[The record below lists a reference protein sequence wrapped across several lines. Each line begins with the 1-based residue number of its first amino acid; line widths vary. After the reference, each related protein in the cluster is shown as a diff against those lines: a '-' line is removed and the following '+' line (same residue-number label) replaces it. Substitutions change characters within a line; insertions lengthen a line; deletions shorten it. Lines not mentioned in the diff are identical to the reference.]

1 MSIGKRI
8 REYRKA
14 LSLTQKELAE
24 QSGIAEITIRQYENE
39 KRTPN
44 AAKLKSIATALKTSP
59 ALLMGMDFSS
69 FDSQIDVNKIRQE
82 LKDDESIKNYFKILG
97 FTLEENVSKWHLENE
112 TKENQIVDEIEYIL
126 SKDGRS
132 VTISEKEFQNIQ
144 TRNRD
149 TVEGIFYKKL
159 ILEEHKDL

>member
-44 AAKLKSIATALKTSP
+44 ATKLKSIATALKISP

-69 FDSQIDVNKIRQE
+69 FDSQVDVNKIRQE
-82 LKDDESIKNYFKILG
+82 LKEDESIKNYFKILG

-112 TKENQIVDEIEYIL
+112 TQIIDDVEYIL
-126 SKDGRS
+126 SKDNHS

-159 ILEEHKDL
+159 ILEENKNT

>member
-44 AAKLKSIATALKTSP
+44 ATKLKSIATALKISP
-59 ALLMGMDFSS
+59 ALLMGVDFSS
-69 FDSQIDVNKIRQE
+69 FDSQVDVNKIRQE
-82 LKDDESIKNYFKILG
+82 LKEDESIKNYFKILG

-112 TKENQIVDEIEYIL
+112 TQIIDDVEYIL
-126 SKDGRS
+126 SKGNHS

-159 ILEEHKDL
+159 ILEENKNT

>member
-44 AAKLKSIATALKTSP
+44 AAKLKSIATALKISP

-69 FDSQIDVNKIRQE
+69 FDSQVDVNKIRQE
-82 LKDDESIKNYFKILG
+82 LKEDESIKNYFKILG

-112 TKENQIVDEIEYIL
+112 TQIIDDVEYIL
-126 SKDGRS
+126 SKDNHS

-159 ILEEHKDL
+159 ILEENKNT

>member
-1 MSIGKRI
+1 
-8 REYRKA
+8 
-14 LSLTQKELAE
+14 
-24 QSGIAEITIRQYENE
+24 
-39 KRTPN
+39 
-44 AAKLKSIATALKTSP
+44 
-59 ALLMGMDFSS
+59 MGMDFNS
-69 FDSQIDVNKIRQE
+69 FDSQIDVDKIRQE

-112 TKENQIVDEIEYIL
+112 IKENQIVDEIEYIL

-149 TVEGIFYKKL
+149 TVEGIFYKKI
-159 ILEEHKDL
+159 ILEENKNL

>member
-44 AAKLKSIATALKTSP
+44 ATKLKSIATALKISP

-69 FDSQIDVNKIRQE
+69 FDSQVDVNKIRQE
-82 LKDDESIKNYFKILG
+82 LKEDESIKNYFKILG

-112 TKENQIVDEIEYIL
+112 TQIIDDVEYIL
-126 SKDGRS
+126 SKGNHS

-159 ILEEHKDL
+159 ILEENKNT